1 MGAHALGA
9 AAYAAKAVSL
19 SAPDDPYA
27 MASEIQWQVKKM
39 SKAVRDALLTLPAV
53 GEDRSGPL
61 GPGLLASGQMLQ
73 IMRALQAQ
81 IADPAV
87 VDSKRDQVDLL

>member
-9 AAYAAKAVSL
+9 AAYAAKAVGL
-19 SAPDDPYA
+19 SAPEDPHA
-27 MASEIQWQVKKM
+27 IALEIQWQVKQM
-39 SKAVRDALLTLPAV
+39 SQAVREALRRLPAV

-61 GPGLLASGQMLQ
+61 GPGLLASGQMMQ

-81 IADPAV
+81 IADTTVA
-87 VDSKRDQVDLL
+87 DDKHDQVDLS